1 MLVMQTTLKN
11 ETDIKP
17 AVRVYSKMFKFYCWL
32 NIILLVFFLII
43 PGVSLYMEH
52 LGGRQLPELAFGIM
66 TLGLFVLPFTFCA
79 LVLRASAD
87 FKKVSSDPTVK
98 VESPVLTYYGD
109 ITIVERMHATVRKCI
124 LPFGLASIVSY
135 ICMLL
140 GGDSMMWMTVIFYPT
155 FVIAGTGAIAL
166 AMSMLVSYYFWDDAA
181 DELDYH
187 LSAQILLGSVTVAL
201 LLPPAIAALSD
212 PQFWFGGGSLV
223 LLPII
228 VPFYGLIV
236 VSSIFTIIMSLRSRN
251 RIYAIVFGIFAVI
264 AALLWGIVTKS

>member
-66 TLGLFVLPFTFCA
+66 TIGLFVLPFTFCA

-87 FKKVSSDPTVK
+87 FKKVLNPVVK
-98 VESPVLTYYGD
+98 AEAPPLTYYGD
-109 ITIVERMHATVRKCI
+109 ITIAERMHATVRKCI
-124 LPFGLASIVSY
+124 LPFGLASLVSY
-135 ICMLL
+135 VCMLL
-140 GGDSMMWMTVIFYPT
+140 GGDSMTWVTVIFYST

-166 AMSMLVSYYFWDDAA
+166 AMSMLVSYYFWGDAA
-181 DELDYH
+181 DELDRH

-201 LLPPAIAALSD
+201 LVPPAIAALSD

-223 LLPII
+223 LLPVI
-228 VPFYGLIV
+228 VPFYGLII

-264 AALLWGIVTKS
+264 AALLWGIATKP